1 MSDQLIDRL
10 CADLQPV
17 RPGKVARRLAAGVG
31 VGVLV
36 SAALMLVL
44 LGPRPDMARASAT
57 AMFWIKA
64 AYTLAFACVGF
75 WAAERLARPAGEA
88 RRRTIWFV
96 APFAV
101 VAVLALAQ
109 LAAAPAPMRGPIILG
124 GSASVCPWFILLLSV
139 PPLGGLVW
147 AMRGLAPTRL
157 RLAGAVAGLAAG
169 GAGSFVY
176 AMHCTERAAP
186 FLATWYTL
194 GVLAAGL
201 VGVLLG
207 PLVLRWR

>member
-17 RPGKVARRLAAGVG
+17 RPGAVARRLAAGVG
-31 VGVLV
+31 IGMLV
-36 SAALMLVL
+36 SALLMLLL
-44 LGPRPDMARASAT
+44 LGPRPDMASASAT

-64 AYTLAFACVGF
+64 AYTLAVAWVGL
-75 WAAERLARPAGEA
+75 WAAERLARPGSDANQRIA
-88 RRRTIWFV
+88 WFT
-96 APFAV
+96 APLGV
-101 VAVLALAQ
+101 VALLALAQ
-109 LAAAPAPMRGPIILG
+109 LAAAPAPMRGPMLLG
-124 GSASVCPWFILLLSV
+124 GSARVCPWFILLLSV

-176 AMHCTERAAP
+176 AVHCTESAAP
-186 FLATWYTL
+186 FLAIWYTL

-201 VGVLLG
+201 VGLLLG

>member
-1 MSDQLIDRL
+1 MSDQLINRL
-10 CADLQPV
+10 CADLRPV
-17 RPGKVARRLAAGVG
+17 RPGAVARRLAAGVG
-31 VGVLV
+31 AGVLV
-36 SAALMLVL
+36 SALLMLVM

-64 AYTLAFACVGF
+64 AYTLAFAYVGL
-75 WAAERLARPAGEA
+75 WAVERLARPAGEA
-88 RRRTIWFV
+88 KRRVAWFV
-96 APFAV
+96 APLA
-101 VAVLALAQ
+101 AMALLALTQ
-109 LAAAPAPMRGPIILG
+109 LAAAPAPMRGPMILG

-139 PPLGGLVW
+139 PPLCGLVW

-176 AMHCTERAAP
+176 AIHCTESAAP
-186 FLATWYTL
+186 FLALWYTL

-207 PLVLRWR
+207 PRLLRWR